1 MEEITKY
8 VEYLFAL
15 ALKKSGDVNEAED
28 LAQETLLAA
37 LGYIRHGGEIS
48 NVKYWLISTL
58 SHKWNDHLRAKYRL
72 PTVLMDVIPEVEE
85 EEYDRNEDPADEDV
99 RREVAYLA
107 SLHRTVIVKHYLE
120 GKRID
125 AIAHELGLPRGTVLS
140 RLSAGREQ
148 MRKGFET
155 MKDYEKQ
162 SYAPE
167 CLELTCYGCPGFRDE
182 PYSYVADDILKQNIL
197 ILAYKGPQTVI
208 DIARALGVPTAYV
221 EPAVGYLL
229 EKKLLV
235 SIGKRVATDFMIT
248 SLEDR
253 LEALPH
259 QLSFADRE
267 YDTVWPIMKA
277 LFAELSRFVWYN
289 GMSEIAQIDLKY
301 SAMLSVFSGGLY
313 QAMKRHVSTAE
324 EYPDRGDGGAW
335 IAAGIRSP
343 MGYNFDNDPVREYS
357 YGGERRARW
366 ERFLNSRSIDL
377 RVYDTQPDL
386 NKYMHAPVEI
396 HDDMLCKLIYMIYKE
411 VDFDRTAFNLRY
423 LEDIPHLI
431 ECGIFRSDGDKIRVE
446 IPILDKTQHKELRDV
461 INSYIFKFAD
471 TIEAPLV
478 SALPALRQVLPAHL
492 KNKVAEYRQYHIHMI
507 PMAVIKR
514 AITQGDFYLP
524 EKGKSIPMILI
535 VEE

>member
-15 ALKKSGDVNEAED
+15 ALKKSGDVNVAED
-28 LAQETLLAA
+28 LAQDTLLAA
-37 LGYIRHGGEIS
+37 VQFRRRGGEMS
-48 NVKYWLISTL
+48 NVKYWLASTL
-58 SHKWNDHLRAKYRL
+58 SHKWNDYLRAKYKL
-72 PTVLMDVIPEVEE
+72 PTVSVDILPEV
-85 EEYDRNEDPADEDV
+85 ADEECELNDSPTDAEA

-107 SLHRTVIVKHYLE
+107 SLYSTVIVKHYFE
-120 GKRID
+120 GKKVE
-125 AIAHELGLPRGTVLS
+125 AIASELGVPKGTVLS
-140 RLSAGREQ
+140 RLSSGREQ

-155 MKDYEKQ
+155 MKEYEKQ
-162 SYAPE
+162 SYTPE
-167 CLELTCYGCPGFRDE
+167 HLELTYSGCPGFHGE
-182 PYSYVADDILKQNIL
+182 PYSLVANDALKQNVL
-197 ILAYKGPQTVI
+197 IIAYKEPLTVAE
-208 DIARALGVPTAYV
+208 IARALGVPTAYV

-289 GMSEIAQIDLKY
+289 GMSEVAQIDLKY
-301 SAMLSVFSGGLY
+301 YAMLSVFSGGLY

-324 EYPDRGDGGAW
+324 EYPVREDGGAW

-411 VDFDRTAFNLRY
+411 VDFDQTAFNLRY
-423 LEDIPHLI
+423 LEDISHLI
-431 ECGIFRSDGDKIRVE
+431 ECGIFRSDGAKIRVE

-471 TIEAPLV
+471 AIEAPLV